1 MQCHSTASTDPA
13 ELPAMLSAELP
24 SAAELP
30 SMIATLCSYDRLFG
44 PRHVQTLSL
53 TARIAE
59 VLWAAGDVRSAQCLL
74 DRVVKNLSRTHP
86 TRLAA
91 LNTLRDLAL
100 QEDDVRKAIALQTE
114 IAECRR
120 LADGPEAPETIAAKS
135 HLGALLMSHVPQGV
149 S

>member
-1 MQCHSTASTDPA
+1 
-13 ELPAMLSAELP
+13 ML
-24 SAAELP
+24 
-30 SMIATLCSYDRLFG
+30 ATLCSYDRLFG

-53 TARIAE
+53 TAYIAE
-59 VLWAAGDVRSAQCLL
+59 VFWAAGDTRSARCLL
-74 DRVVKNLSRTHP
+74 DRVVKNLTRTHA
-86 TRLAA
+86 TRISA

-114 IAECRR
+114 ITECRK

-135 HLGALLMSHVPQGV
+135 HLGALLMSHSVSGV

>member
-1 MQCHSTASTDPA
+1 
-13 ELPAMLSAELP
+13 
-24 SAAELP
+24 
-30 SMIATLCSYDRLFG
+30 MIATLCSYDRLFG

-53 TARIAE
+53 TAHIAE

-74 DRVVKNLSRTHP
+74 DRVVKNLSRTHS
-86 TRLAA
+86 TRISA

-120 LADGPEAPETIAAKS
+120 LTDGPEAPETIAAKS
-135 HLGALLMSHVPQGV
+135 HLGALLMGV